1 MYQRQL
7 AKVRWSI
14 LTSNCSSTSSCHG
27 ISWTA
32 PWQFERTAWWH
43 FRFMFRCPIYVPTLG
58 VSTYRWHMLWRQ
70 TAGGPSPGSW
80 KPSVDVSNSVVT
92 VVVVVVVVDL
102 DLFAGEKSAAV
113 FLFLLWFSA
122 TVFQCDLG
130 LLNSEPNMAR
140 SEIVVIAKPH
150 KDWVNW

>member
-27 ISWTA
+27 ISWKA
-32 PWQFERTAWWH
+32 PWQFERTSWWH

-80 KPSVDVSNSVVT
+80 KPSTVSGRLLLGRHGRGCGGCRWSWSLRRREIRGSFSVFVMIFCQSVSMRFRVAELWAKYGAKWNS
-92 VVVVVVVVDL
+92 
-102 DLFAGEKSAAV
+102 
-113 FLFLLWFSA
+113 
-122 TVFQCDLG
+122 CDCKAPWG
-130 LLNSEPNMAR
+130 LS
-140 SEIVVIAKPH
+140 
-150 KDWVNW
+150 